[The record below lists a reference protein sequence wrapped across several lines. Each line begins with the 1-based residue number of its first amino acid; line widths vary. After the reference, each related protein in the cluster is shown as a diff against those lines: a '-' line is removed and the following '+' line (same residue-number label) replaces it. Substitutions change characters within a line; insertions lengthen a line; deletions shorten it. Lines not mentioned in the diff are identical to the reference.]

1 VCEEIAAAAAK
12 TFAAGIALKFHQ
24 KHNKRKK
31 NVNKTNK

>member
-12 TFAAGIALKFHQ
+12 TFAAGITLKFHQ
-24 KHNKRKK
+24 KHNKRNK